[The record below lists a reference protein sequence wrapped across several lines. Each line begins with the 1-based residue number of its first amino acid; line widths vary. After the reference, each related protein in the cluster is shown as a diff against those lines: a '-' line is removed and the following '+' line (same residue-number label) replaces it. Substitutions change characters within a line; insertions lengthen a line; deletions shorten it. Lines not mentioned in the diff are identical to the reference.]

1 MTLLLSLVLI
11 FIANDDCTIQYTVNC
26 LFKSMYE
33 IVQQIDLKIM
43 IFIEFHIKSHYAR
56 IVHTN

>member
-1 MTLLLSLVLI
+1 MMH
-11 FIANDDCTIQYTVNC
+11 CTIQHTINC
-26 LFKSMYE
+26 LFKNMHE

-43 IFIEFHIKSHYAR
+43 IIIEFHIKSHYAR